1 VTTSTVAQKRRS
13 LALIMTFTLLAAA
26 GQVLLKLGTNRLHQ
40 NLSTAVVVTDLPL
53 IGGLALYGIGAAM
66 MVLALRHGELSV
78 LYPLIS
84 LSYVWV
90 AILSVVVF
98 GEAMNPFKVAGIF
111 VIMTG
116 VAIMG
121 MGARK

>member
-1 VTTSTVAQKRRS
+1 MI
-13 LALIMTFTLLAAA
+13 LAFTLLAAA
-26 GQVLLKLGTNRLHQ
+26 AQVLFKLGTNRLHGHVSVG
-40 NLSTAVVVTDLPL
+40 LIATDFPL
-53 IGGLALYGIGAAM
+53 IGGLLLYGIGAAM

-90 AILSVVVF
+90 AVLSVLLF
-98 GEAMNPFKVAGIF
+98 GETMNPYKIGGIF

-116 VAIMG
+116 VAVMG
-121 MGARK
+121 MGAHK

>member
-1 VTTSTVAQKRRS
+1 
-13 LALIMTFTLLAAA
+13 MTFTLLAAA

-116 VAIMG
+116 VAVMG